1 MFLESLSRDE
11 CSSPCGDSKRRNER
25 FHLHVGASAGGALGH
40 SLEVA
45 ILLLISDNRRRCA
58 TREHPLTD
66 CISLAISRGNDDC
79 NCQVII
85 IADVI
90 DLLQFRGT
98 RARYLRRRW
107 LAPGAINLRRSRAIG
122 CTVWYVGRLFHQR

>member
-1 MFLESLSRDE
+1 MS
-11 CSSPCGDSKRRNER
+11 GDRNER
-25 FHLHVGASAGGALGH
+25 FHLQVGASAGGALGH
-40 SLEVA
+40 SLEAA

-58 TREHPLTD
+58 PRELPLTD

-90 DLLQFRGT
+90 DLL
-98 RARYLRRRW
+98 
-107 LAPGAINLRRSRAIG
+107 
-122 CTVWYVGRLFHQR
+122 

>member
-1 MFLESLSRDE
+1 MFRLSVMCRRRTGI
-11 CSSPCGDSKRRNER
+11 SGGRNER
-25 FHLHVGASAGGALGH
+25 FHLRVGALGH
-40 SLEVA
+40 SLEAA

-58 TREHPLTD
+58 TRTPSLTD

-85 IADVI
+85 IAGVI

-122 CTVWYVGRLFHQR
+122 CTVCYVGRLFRQR